1 MCRAANGRCWWIG
14 TLLAVAASYGG
25 EPVAAK
31 LPGGARDLDHRLQRY
46 HQVEIPFEPAGLT
59 RPQQQLI
66 RQLAEAAQPMDPFF
80 CRQNDP
86 DGVVLYA
93 ALARNSSEEA
103 RKARRFL
110 RINAGRFDLA
120 DGNAPVLATAPITTG
135 QGFAETDTRRHDDM
149 VAELGR
155 LLFRSAEAL
164 RAAAALADD
173 PRFGSFLRLRA
184 DAILADTVGKTDAAW
199 LRYDG
204 KIDLILG
211 GVDPS
216 FYETGIRPPYGVG
229 IGAAYGAAVLVRDD
243 EATRQLA
250 DLRPLVVSVQ
260 SALPLPPYAPARRDV
275 GLGLRVARAPFRAGV
290 LRAGRQPLVL
300 RVPYKRSD
308 RHALGGKRF
317 ILRDVISARADLVL
331 APLTARV
338 LGPDAAALVT
348 PDGVL
353 LSTIAHELGHDLG
366 PTYVPRP
373 GPRTV
378 SVEEALG
385 STFDTV
391 EEAQADALGMLA
403 LARLVDRGSFP
414 AGRAKAGLTSYVA
427 NLLNQARRTGGDPE
441 TRAAILQ
448 VSYLSERSALV
459 AETASKRLRID
470 YARLPSVLEGMAR
483 DLVQIQTN
491 GDRARAER
499 WFHTMRMPDVLQAL
513 LSGVEDIPMDL
524 DPTFSFPDLI
534 Q

>member
-1 MCRAANGRCWWIG
+1 MCWAAIGRCWWIG
-14 TLLAVAASYGG
+14 MLLAVAASYSG
-25 EPVAAK
+25 EPLAAK

-59 RPQQQLI
+59 MPQQELI
-66 RQLAEAAQPMDPFF
+66 RQLAEAAQPMDSFF
-80 CRQNDP
+80 WHQNDP
-86 DGVVLYA
+86 DGLVLYA
-93 ALARNSSEEA
+93 SLARNSSEEA

-120 DGNAPVLATAPITTG
+120 DGNAPVLATAPMTTP
-135 QGFAETDTRRHDDM
+135 QGFAETRRHHDM
-149 VAELGR
+149 VAQLGM
-155 LLFRSAEAL
+155 LLRRSAEGL
-164 RAAAALADD
+164 RAAAAVTDD
-173 PRFGSFLRLRA
+173 PRFASFLRLRA
-184 DAILADTVGKTDAAW
+184 DAILADPVDKTDAAW

-216 FYETGIRPPYGVG
+216 FYSTGIRTPYGVG
-229 IGAAYGAAVLVRDD
+229 IRAAYGAAVLVRDD

-250 DLRPLVVSVQ
+250 DLRPLFASVQ
-260 SALPLPPYAPARRDV
+260 SALPLPPYAPARRTV

-290 LRAGRQPLVL
+290 LRVGRQPLVL
-300 RVPYKRSD
+300 RVPYERSD
-308 RHALGGKRF
+308 RHALGGKGF

-331 APLTARV
+331 TPLTARV

-353 LSTIAHELGHDLG
+353 LSTIAHEIGHDLG
-366 PTYVPRP
+366 PTYVQRP

-391 EEAQADALGMLA
+391 EAAKADALGMLA

-427 NLLNQARRTGGDPE
+427 NLLNQVRRTGGDPE

-448 VSYLSERSALV
+448 VSYLSEHSALV
-459 AETASKRLRID
+459 TEAASKRLRID

-483 DLVQIQTN
+483 DLVEIQTN

-499 WFHTMRMPDVLQAL
+499 WFHTMRMPAVLQVL